1 MIKFLILL
9 GITLILSVTC
19 FPQSSEAGK
28 FILYKYQLP
37 MGAETYEIT
46 PEADSLVLKTN
57 FELTFVGDKV
67 PLASTLKLR
76 KNDLSP
82 LFFETK
88 GKTSTRT
95 EVDAGV
101 EISGNTVAIRTGEQT
116 KTQPVSGK
124 FFTVAQPAP
133 IAPQVMLFRYWKKNQ
148 VKGNLP
154 LLPGGNAK
162 IEFLGNDKIT
172 VGDKTETLERYTI
185 EGVMW

>member
-1 MIKFLILL
+1 MRKIMFFFLLL
-9 GITLILSVTC
+9 LFCSNTSAQNERPNTSV
-19 FPQSSEAGK
+19 ERGK
-28 FILYKYQLP
+28 FVLYKYQLP

-101 EISGNTVAIRTGEQT
+101 EISGNTVAIRTGAQT

-124 FFTVAQPAP
+124 FFTVAQPA
-133 IAPQVMLFRYWKKNQ
+133 RS
-148 VKGNLP
+148 
-154 LLPGGNAK
+154 
-162 IEFLGNDKIT
+162 
-172 VGDKTETLERYTI
+172 
-185 EGVMW
+185 